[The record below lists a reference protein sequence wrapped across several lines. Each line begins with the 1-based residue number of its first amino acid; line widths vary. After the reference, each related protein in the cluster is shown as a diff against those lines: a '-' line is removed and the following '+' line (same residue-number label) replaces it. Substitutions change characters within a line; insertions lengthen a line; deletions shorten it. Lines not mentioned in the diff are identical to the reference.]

1 MARIDVMR
9 LPDSMRRD
17 RAAEAY
23 EPRGPVDGSGR
34 RGLAQSAR
42 YTGRSAPR
50 ARSRGEFFDADLD
63 PPRLDGRRLR
73 RGKLGDPKQ
82 SDRGYARPA
91 PPPACVS

>member
-1 MARIDVMR
+1 MSREVRSMVGR
-9 LPDSMRRD
+9 L
-17 RAAEAY
+17 
-23 EPRGPVDGSGR
+23 
-34 RGLAQSAR
+34 GLAQSAR

-73 RGKLGDPKQ
+73 RGGLGDPKQ